1 MEKPE
6 QHIDLVFKNKL
17 AHASV
22 PPPAFVWTNVEKE
35 LRRRKKP
42 VFFWWWT
49 SSLALLL
56 VAGGAYFL
64 QESGQSTGIV
74 SSTSTQ
80 QFADHQSVA
89 AAPNSQNKENGAV
102 SLTESAVNSPENN
115 AEQGKN
121 LQPRKAG
128 DASFAPFTKKST
140 AGSIGRN
147 TDAKGGSLSAPEI
160 MNEIV
165 VNQLTPEASTT
176 STVTLPGLFPQTP
189 TDVNTALPLLP
200 GLKTDFFETKIVQ
213 PAGKRW
219 PTKVAK
225 KKKKNENCYDFAS
238 HRTVL
243 MVDAYAGPETADRS
257 FSTKNA
263 ENKPYLAKRQQ
274 TEGRGWG
281 FNGGLRATA
290 VFREHFTASAGI
302 QYNQFTEV
310 FSYVDPTSIEFDVH
324 VKIDPTT
331 GEATFDTSDIHFG
344 ERRVKTYNRYG
355 FLDIPVALGYE
366 VRQGRGGIRF
376 QGGAALNLLF
386 HKRGTILSPD
396 TGKPVSF
403 TPDKPG
409 AIDVFTSN
417 AGLSIQGS
425 MQFFW
430 SYEPRTR
437 FFAEPYFRKIL
448 DPVTLDSHP
457 VSARY
462 DLWGARF
469 GVTKIF

>member
-6 QHIDLVFKNKL
+6 QHIDHVFKNKL
-17 AHASV
+17 AGASV
-22 PPPAFVWTNVEKE
+22 APPAFVWTNVEKE

-42 VFFWWWT
+42 PLFWWWT
-49 SSLALLL
+49 SGLAILLA
-56 VAGGAYFL
+56 AGGAYWL
-64 QESGQSTGIV
+64 QHAGQTSGTDLVTVPVPPVLQQPA
-74 SSTSTQ
+74 TSG
-80 QFADHQSVA
+80 AD
-89 AAPNSQNKENGAV
+89 PGAK
-102 SLTESAVNSPENN
+102 ENN
-115 AEQGKN
+115 AAALSSTTTNNPESN
-121 LQPRKAG
+121 LQTT
-128 DASFAPFTKKST
+128 ASADIPFTPYIKKSST
-140 AGSIGRN
+140 GSTGRN
-147 TDAKGGSLSAPEI
+147 IDVKGGAQQAPETWSDWGA
-160 MNEIV
+160 
-165 VNQLTPEASTT
+165 TPATTPHTNFTSETQQASTT
-176 STVTLPGLFPQTP
+176 NERTP
-189 TDVNTALPLLP
+189 TPLLP
-200 GLKTDFFETKIVQ
+200 SIKTDFLTSKIVH
-213 PAGKRW
+213 PAAKRW

-225 KKKKNENCYDFAS
+225 KKKKDENCYDFAS

-243 MVDAYAGPETADRS
+243 MADAYVGPQTADRS
-257 FSTKNA
+257 FAAESA
-263 ENKPYLAKRQQ
+263 ENKPYLNKRVQ

-281 FNGGLRATA
+281 FDGGLRVTA
-290 VFREHFTASAGI
+290 LFREHFTATAGI
-302 QYNQFTEV
+302 EYNQFTEV

-331 GEATFDTSDIHFG
+331 GAATFDTSDIRFG
-344 ERRVKTYNRYG
+344 ERRVKSYNRYG

-403 TPDKPG
+403 TPGNPG
-409 AIDVFTSN
+409 AIEVFRSN
-417 AGLSIQGS
+417 AGFSVQGS

-437 FFAEPYFRKIL
+437 FFAEPYFKKIL

-457 VSARY
+457 VSTRY
-462 DLWGARF
+462 NLWGARF